1 MNTFEQYKKM
11 KYMLTLKLNEIKK
24 INYIYAVY

>member
-1 MNTFEQYKKM
+1 MNTFEHYKKM
-11 KYMLTLKLNEIKK
+11 KYMLILKLNEIKK